1 MVSIYLIFYFV
12 MFICYLPAACYFPV
26 RDKNGRGGRDELGGV
41 EGGETIFRYYC
52 MRKVFV

>member
-1 MVSIYLIFYFV
+1 